1 MEAERN
7 ITRRDRNRRNRNRN
21 NRNRNNRNNDRM
33 SRLSRRVGDNILSAA
48 NFASAIPRRSIRQ
61 VGRNIHSAAAIPGRI
76 SRSLRQRL
84 SELNPQNY
92 ANLFSDFRQADNSN
106 RMRILREMVGA
117 PTNEHLFRILFN
129 QGQHLCLGQNPEDYS
144 MGRPTQF
151 KHVFRNDADAS
162 KDEFQNDYEVDA
174 DYSIGQSIDTTC
186 KSCFPEPVPEV
197 DLTPDIE
204 YENMGLVPSWR
215 GRSKKSKKRKCKGKK
230 RKNTV
235 KKCRRK
241 NPMV

>member
-33 SRLSRRVGDNILSAA
+33 GRLSRRVGDNILSAA

-197 DLTPDIE
+197 DITPDIE
-204 YENMGLVPSWR
+204 YEQMNLVPKWR
-215 GRSKKSKKRKCKGKK
+215 TRGKSKKRKCKGKK
-230 RKNTV
+230 RKKTE

-241 NPMV
+241 PMV